1 MLTPVILALTKLRQK
16 DDCEIEASL
25 EFMVSSRL
33 GWAAELRS
41 FLKKKKEKEICQCQ
55 QKELTFCLF

>member
-25 EFMVSSRL
+25 EFIVSSIL
-33 GWAAELRS
+33 DWAAELRY
-41 FLKKKKEKEICQCQ
+41 FLKKKKRKYANVS
-55 QKELTFCLF
+55 KKN